1 MTLIQRF
8 EKYGWIGVLKY
19 LITNGVFTTALDGS
33 GVLAVDLKDKTPESS
48 GYVFIVSGIGDIQ
61 GEAVELDLT
70 GKKLTSYR
78 FKPSV
83 DMRVA
88 EDATN
93 VTQAESWLQAD
104 PTTWAA
110 LANGP
115 LLCRPPVDI
124 SESPWSEWR
133 DFPEGDY
140 ITNLWFLR
148 DVAGA
153 ADATVMVECE

>member
-1 MTLIQRF
+1 MRNQIRSGGAGLQR
-8 EKYGWIGVLKY
+8 EESS
-19 LITNGVFTTALDGS
+19 DGAFS
-33 GVLAVDLKDKTPESS
+33 GQVVIKDKVPESA
-48 GYVFIVSGIGDIQ
+48 GFVFIVSGIGDIE
-61 GEAVELDLT
+61 GESVELDLT

-88 EDATN
+88 EDATD
-93 VTQAESWLQAD
+93 VTEAETWLQAD
-104 PTTWAA
+104 PTTWVA
-110 LANGP
+110 LANGQ
-115 LLCRPPVDI
+115 LFCRPPIDV
-124 SESPWSEWR
+124 SETEWSEWR

-153 ADATVMVECE
+153 ADATALVECE